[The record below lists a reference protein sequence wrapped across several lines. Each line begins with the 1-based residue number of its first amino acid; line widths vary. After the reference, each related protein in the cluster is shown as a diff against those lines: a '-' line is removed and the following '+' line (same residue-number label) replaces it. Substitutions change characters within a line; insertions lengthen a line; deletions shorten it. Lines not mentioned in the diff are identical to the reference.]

1 MLSRPL
7 AQGLPG
13 ALVAMPFPTEL
24 PQYVLA
30 GVILRYLYLPII
42 VPGHGWSIFYLP
54 YFISQR
60 LLYIFYLLFN
70 VPNYRRYIYYLL

>member
-70 VPNYRRYIYYLL
+70 IPNHRRYIYCRL